1 MNALN
6 QNSFIFLRKILSSVV
21 FLLFLLQIS
30 YLYLNTLPSDFD
42 SLESIKIIGPVSIL
56 LIFTVLNRPVQGLFI
71 KFMVFVLY
79 MHIIIALIYLAFNFS
94 GSMTNIS
101 VRIEPGAIGGWVD
114 NRLVLPLLGRS
125 PGGAAHIFCVA
136 LVVNDFYL
144 KNRSY
149 VFNNFRKI
157 TNIFFITI
165 ILLTQARSY
174 YLFLIIYFLIN
185 YWRLFFYIIKS
196 FKAYMII
203 IWISGILYF
212 SEIKLSFFER
222 TLNNLF
228 SGRDYIWNA
237 FLNDYFNRDETSI
250 FFGSDLSRHEI
261 IINEINYTT
270 SDVHN
275 TFFDVMNYYGM
286 VPVFI
291 FSCWYLFSSGFF
303 LAKKSFVILAAY
315 FPVLIFTAVFKYPFA
330 FYSSLLL
337 LLLPIYFSNS
347 RRP

>member
-1 MNALN
+1 MNTVN
-6 QNSFIFLRKILSSVV
+6 QNSFIFLRKILSSLV
-21 FLLFLLQIS
+21 FLLFFLQIS

-42 SLESIKIIGPVSIL
+42 SLETIKIVGPVSIL
-56 LIFTVLNRPVQGLFI
+56 LIFTVLNSPVQGLFI

-79 MHIIIALIYLAFNFS
+79 MHIVIALIYLAFNFS
-94 GSMTNIS
+94 GSMTNVS
-101 VRIEPGAIGGWVD
+101 LKGGFVD
-114 NRLVLPLLGRS
+114 SRLVIPVLGRS
-125 PGGAAHIFCVA
+125 PGATAHFFCVA
-136 LVVNDFYL
+136 LVVNDIYL
-144 KNRSY
+144 KDRSY
-149 VFNNFRKI
+149 GFNNLRKI
-157 TNIFFITI
+157 TNVLFITI

-185 YWRLFFYIIKS
+185 YWRLFFNIVKS

-203 IWISGILYF
+203 IWITGTFYFSGIQQ
-212 SEIKLSFFER
+212 SVFER
-222 TLNNLF
+222 SLGNKSF

-250 FFGSDLSRHEI
+250 LFGSDLSRHEI
-261 IINEINYTT
+261 IIHEINYTT

-275 TFFDVMNYYGM
+275 TFFDVMNYYGI

-291 FSCWYLFSSGFF
+291 FICWYLFSSGFF
-303 LAKKSFVILAAY
+303 ITKKSFVILAAY
-315 FPVLIFTAVFKYPFA
+315 FPVLILTAVFKYPFA

-347 RRP
+347 RNP